1 MTQNHKEFQ
10 DKAEGAALVAGGT
23 AAGAG
28 VAATVGGMG
37 LVGGFGGVAI
47 GAAPVVAAGAV
58 VGSAAYGAK
67 KAIEEGDAT
76 ALGAVAAGAAAGSIV
91 AGAVGN
97 MGLALGGKAIA
108 IGAAPVVAA
117 GAVVGLAAYG
127 IAKMLDESGTCET
140 SAQVFERMEEKVLQ
154 MEAYSSAI
162 MELEAFLEGKDL
174 QQKFIALEIEDE
186 LEALKVQMQT
196 GINLSND

>member
-1 MTQNHKEFQ
+1 MSQNNEIQ

-23 AAGAG
+23 ATGAG

-67 KAIEEGDAT
+67 KAIEERDAT
-76 ALGAVAAGAAAGSIV
+76 ALGAVAAGAAAGSLV
-91 AGAVGN
+91 AGAVGG
-97 MGLALGGKAIA
+97 MGLAVGGTAIA

-127 IAKMLDESGTCET
+127 IAKLLDESGTCD
-140 SAQVFERMEEKVLQ
+140 SAQVFELMEEKVLQ
-154 MEAYSSAI
+154 MEAYSSAL

-174 QQKFIALEIEDE
+174 KQKFAALEIDAE
-186 LEALKVQMQT
+186 LEALKRGCKQE
-196 GINLSND
+196 